1 MASGPGP
8 SSVPIHSC
16 LPSPK
21 QNPFSPDLSPRLT
34 RGSHR
39 AFSAQQSPGY
49 WKEKKEG
56 ERQPIAP
63 EARTLPPRRAQKVG
77 GRAVLAGAGW
87 RRYLPINHWG
97 PGLLQGQEA
106 KAIHLEVELRGLQE
120 GVWAGPQALWRA
132 RPRPSMPTPSRPSD
146 SPRCLQTPGH
156 RLGSPGVAA
165 VGPRFQGT
173 RTPSLPY
180 RERD

>member
-120 GVWAGPQALWRA
+120 GVLGWTSGVVESPAQTLYAHPEQAFRLTA
-132 RPRPSMPTPSRPSD
+132 VPSDTWTQTWQSWSSSSRPSV
-146 SPRCLQTPGH
+146 PRNPN
-156 RLGSPGVAA
+156 S
-165 VGPRFQGT
+165 FS
-173 RTPSLPY
+173 SLS
-180 RERD
+180 RA